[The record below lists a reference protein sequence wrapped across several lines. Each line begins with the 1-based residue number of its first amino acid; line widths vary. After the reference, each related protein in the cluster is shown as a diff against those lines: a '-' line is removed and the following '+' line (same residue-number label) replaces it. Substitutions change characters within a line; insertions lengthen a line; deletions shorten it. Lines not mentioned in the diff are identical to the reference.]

1 VSGSKYDDDAV
12 QGPNIGSQKV
22 QFLVWDWARR
32 RLLFPFFASI
42 SLLSALSSLFMV
54 LWDMRTT
61 TDKTTKRTMTE
72 EDEKSIICHFW
83 AEKANFEVFLND

>member
-1 VSGSKYDDDAV
+1 
-12 QGPNIGSQKV
+12 
-22 QFLVWDWARR
+22 
-32 RLLFPFFASI
+32 
-42 SLLSALSSLFMV
+42 MV